1 MLLHMFYGNWQFYP
15 SAIVLYDDQRWKS
28 CLFYICIF
36 DHLGTK
42 PNKLYCY
49 FKNSKNKVTGIVVA
63 LTIPLLLH
71 LYLVLE
77 MTMVVPLVP
86 LLFILFIECST

>member
-1 MLLHMFYGNWQFYP
+1 MLLLCFMEIGSFYP
-15 SAIVLYDDQRWKS
+15 SIHRLYDDQRWKS

-36 DHLGTK
+36 DHSWYK

-63 LTIPLLLH
+63 LTIPCYYTLFGFG
-71 LYLVLE
+71 
-77 MTMVVPLVP
+77 MTMVVNHLSQF
-86 LLFILFIECST
+86 LFILFIECST